1 MVEELR
7 GVFLVW
13 LLYMGTDLAHTIIGR
28 LLRSYTTPPVPQPS
42 YRDQRDP
49 WWVNEA
55 IRRSLPG
62 FIAKS
67 IGDGSRIRAKTLEIW
82 FDVDGWRAL
91 AVGTVTLI
99 TVGPVCRAGAACVGF
114 VLPTIAALRC
124 GRAPPSRPCYRDLAA
139 ATDARARTYL
149 AYGAVLGVREVLL
162 LHDSVRQVYSIC
174 LSGITSTSSSSCGCS
189 CRCFRVP
196 SRCTRGGRG
205 VTWRSWRSSATRTKF
220 CFFVSS
226 AASTAEAVVT
236 VLGLVGVASPRGEL
250 ARAEA
255 HAVL

>member
-1 MVEELR
+1 M
-7 GVFLVW
+7 
-13 LLYMGTDLAHTIIGR
+13 
-28 LLRSYTTPPVPQPS
+28 
-42 YRDQRDP
+42 
-49 WWVNEA
+49 NEA

-62 FIAKS
+62 FIAKR

-139 ATDARARTYL
+139 ATDARARRYL

-162 LHDSVRQVYSIC
+162 LHDSVRQVYSYMP
-174 LSGITSTSSSSCGCS
+174 
-189 CRCFRVP
+189 FRNHVDIVVFLWLQLP
-196 SRCTRGGRG
+196 VFQGAVALHARWTRR
-205 VTWRSWRSSATRTKF
+205 VA
-220 CFFVSS
+220 
-226 AASTAEAVVT
+226 AVVEKF
-236 VLGLVGVASPRGEL
+236 RDKD
-250 ARAEA
+250 
-255 HAVL
+255 